1 MKKTLF
7 LIMMLCCHIVAVA
20 QMSRRAIEK
29 YSTEAV
35 KQITLTGRTPTID
48 ILDSLANNADVSIE
62 MLSRMGDADD
72 VRQQHACL
80 KLIDD
85 IVAYSLKPT
94 GMKYVDVVRQGLKK
108 AIDRSYEPDVQQH
121 VLEQLAL
128 VAKPNDVAH
137 VAMYLEIDQLA
148 PTVAQ
153 MLVAMPDIDDRLA
166 EAAKTNPAVKEKLL
180 AVISARRGKA
190 ASASSTIAGIA
201 PAQKQKPTALPLW
214 TESLRREVESIARQP
229 SPVADSLI
237 IMDNARKA
245 LPELLRLA
253 SRREG
258 ADRNAVLARFLV
270 LADHAA
276 QKGELNGTELYL
288 LLRDADA
295 LVADDVLRTQ
305 IVVAMGRTHTVQA
318 FVYITRYYG
327 KEQYAD
333 AMALAVTEFVATYP
347 EMNRGKLVNA
357 LLYKAKQ
364 SFIRHYDEQGVDAYI
379 DQALAAIDNW
389 RADGA
394 LNLSHTEQTS
404 MEKRGFWVMHDELT
418 DFDMAFDWRAEGLL
432 TLSLHSTPIL
442 KFDAKRGVCVEG
454 ENKWHKFEAVGEWS
468 TANVSVKGNKLSVA
482 VNGKQLVSQAQ
493 PLTINTPAS
502 GFTKILA
509 DDAGAVVRQYC
520 FRKK

>member
-1 MKKTLF
+1 
-7 LIMMLCCHIVAVA
+7 MMLCCHIVAVA

-35 KQITLTGRTPTID
+35 KQIALTGRTPTID

-190 ASASSTIAGIA
+190 ASASSTIA
-201 PAQKQKPTALPLW
+201 W
-214 TESLRREVESIARQP
+214 
-229 SPVADSLI
+229 I
-237 IMDNARKA
+237 II
-245 LPELLRLA
+245 
-253 SRREG
+253 SQ
-258 ADRNAVLARFLV
+258 V
-270 LADHAA
+270 
-276 QKGELNGTELYL
+276 KG
-288 LLRDADA
+288 
-295 LVADDVLRTQ
+295 
-305 IVVAMGRTHTVQA
+305 GRTVGFPAA
-318 FVYITRYYG
+318 FGVVISIIG
-327 KEQYAD
+327 
-333 AMALAVTEFVATYP
+333 AV
-347 EMNRGKLVNA
+347 
-357 LLYKAKQ
+357 
-364 SFIRHYDEQGVDAYI
+364 FIVFFRKM
-379 DQALAAIDNW
+379 
-389 RADGA
+389 
-394 LNLSHTEQTS
+394 
-404 MEKRGFWVMHDELT
+404 MEKIN
-418 DFDMAFDWRAEGLL
+418 EG
-432 TLSLHSTPIL
+432 
-442 KFDAKRGVCVEG
+442 VE
-454 ENKWHKFEAVGEWS
+454 
-468 TANVSVKGNKLSVA
+468 
-482 VNGKQLVSQAQ
+482 
-493 PLTINTPAS
+493 
-502 GFTKILA
+502 
-509 DDAGAVVRQYC
+509 Y
-520 FRKK
+520 

>member
-35 KQITLTGRTPTID
+35 KQIALTGRTPTID

-166 EAAKTNPAVKEKLL
+166 EAAKTNLAVKEKLL

-190 ASASSTIAGIA
+190 ASATC
-201 PAQKQKPTALPLW
+201 
-214 TESLRREVESIARQP
+214 
-229 SPVADSLI
+229 
-237 IMDNARKA
+237 
-245 LPELLRLA
+245 
-253 SRREG
+253 
-258 ADRNAVLARFLV
+258 
-270 LADHAA
+270 ADHGE
-276 QKGELNGTELYL
+276 QLTSRKGGFG
-288 LLRDADA
+288 
-295 LVADDVLRTQ
+295 
-305 IVVAMGRTHTVQA
+305 VV
-318 FVYITRYYG
+318 Y
-327 KEQYAD
+327 D
-333 AMALAVTEFVATYP
+333 C
-347 EMNRGKLVNA
+347 
-357 LLYKAKQ
+357 
-364 SFIRHYDEQGVDAYI
+364 RHSA
-379 DQALAAIDNW
+379 
-389 RADGA
+389 
-394 LNLSHTEQTS
+394 
-404 MEKRGFWVMHDELT
+404 
-418 DFDMAFDWRAEGLL
+418 RAETEAYGSAALDGE
-432 TLSLHSTPIL
+432 SAPRGGEHSPS
-442 KFDAKRGVCVEG
+442 
-454 ENKWHKFEAVGEWS
+454 AVARS
-468 TANVSVKGNKLSVA
+468 
-482 VNGKQLVSQAQ
+482 
-493 PLTINTPAS
+493 
-502 GFTKILA
+502 
-509 DDAGAVVRQYC
+509 RQSYHHGQ
-520 FRKK
+520 RT